1 MLKNGQ
7 VTIGTTPT
15 LITTGVVGASW
26 VSLHM
31 SGNTTVYVGDAAVT
45 TSTGMELHK
54 GVTVTIWLPEA
65 DKLYGVVA
73 SSTQVLTYLHTG
85 GR

>member
-1 MLKNGQ
+1 
-7 VTIGTTPT
+7 
-15 LITTGVVGASW
+15 
-26 VSLHM
+26 M

-65 DKLYGVVA
+65 DKLYGVVS
-73 SSTQVLTYLHTG
+73 SSTQVVTYLHTG

>member
-7 VTIGTTPT
+7 VTITTEPT

-65 DKLYGVVA
+65 DKLYGVVE

>member
-54 GVTVTIWLPEA
+54 GVTVKIWLPEA

>member
-7 VTIGTTPT
+7 VTITTEPT

-26 VSLHM
+26 LHLHM
-31 SGNTTVYVGDAAVT
+31 AGNTTVYVGDAAVT

-54 GVTVTIWLPEA
+54 GTTVTIWLPEA